1 MLVLPQQCK
10 ASTEQSQRGFELST
24 VLLWGNSNNQT
35 TTVPPINVVPSALI
49 LVCHWSED
57 IYTQR
62 CWNFKYSKYQFLWVF
77 SLFKKKISYQK
88 KNQNNNV
95 LHFWKQLCTVQWI
108 KSYLMLSQEV
118 SLFLMLRWHH
128 GHLVRSNVQV
138 CQDRVVFREMEN
150 EWESCSWKERGE
162 KLFYLLKK
170 HYSSEMWDKTYYSNH
185 CVPNITTHAAI
196 FWALK
201 VGLTSSQPSF

>member
-49 LVCHWSED
+49 LVSHWSED

-77 SLFKKKISYQK
+77 SLRRKSHTK

-128 GHLVRSNVQV
+128 RHLVRSNVQV

-150 EWESCSWKERGE
+150 EWEGCSWKERGE

-170 HYSSEMWDKTYYSNH
+170 T
-185 CVPNITTHAAI
+185 
-196 FWALK
+196 L
-201 VGLTSSQPSF
+201 